1 MMGVEIRDNTLVPVG
16 SVITN
21 QTQFGNL
28 ISDIGNQSQN
38 LNQDFLNS
46 QSLAKV
52 YDNAGI
58 EK

>member
-1 MMGVEIRDNTLVPVG
+1 MGVEIPDNTLVPVG
-16 SVITN
+16 SVITD
-21 QTQFGNL
+21 QTQFADL
-28 ISDIGNQSQN
+28 PSAIGNPSQN

-46 QSLAKV
+46 QALVKV